1 MRVRASTLP
10 LSLFVMAIIIIGAG
24 GLIRINDAGESCP
37 EWPTCFGE
45 LGFVV
50 TEEEQELWW
59 QEHPDEID
67 SRGAE
72 HRYTIFEIF
81 TEWVHRLFVGIIA
94 IPMIWN
100 MIWTTRHAEQWGRTT
115 ARLAIASSVLLVA
128 QAGVGALTVVMD
140 NVDWSVALHLSMAV
154 SFSSVLLA
162 QWFEMRRIEG
172 APWPILALPLD
183 HLHATRSRLW
193 NLAGAVLV
201 LLILGAW
208 VSSSAGG
215 RYNQACST
223 GFPEAWPL
231 CDGALLPVLDHVGV
245 AIQMLHRVA
254 ALLVG
259 GLFILAY
266 MRFKREAEAI
276 GHPPVIARL
285 VGLAFLCWT
294 VNLLI
299 GALYL
304 VLADGGGF
312 PEWLS
317 LAHLVGG
324 GIAFFATVSPA
335 VLVTLAACLRRQPV
349 MPAPRPTFSVL
360 VQLMKLR
367 VILLLQVTAICSV
380 FIHDLLVRAEVM
392 AHPEGRRWIQ
402 TLSTCWLVFA
412 RWDAVCRR
420 SQCDQHVV

>member
-1 MRVRASTLP
+1 MQVRASTLP

-50 TEEEQELWW
+50 TEEEQERWW

-100 MIWTTRHAEQWGRTT
+100 MIWTTRHSEQWGRTT
-115 ARLAIASSVLLVA
+115 ARLAIASGVLLVA

-335 VLVTLAACLRRQPV
+335 VLVTLA
-349 MPAPRPTFSVL
+349 
-360 VQLMKLR
+360 
-367 VILLLQVTAICSV
+367 
-380 FIHDLLVRAEVM
+380 VRASGGN
-392 AHPEGRRWIQ
+392 P
-402 TLSTCWLVFA
+402 
-412 RWDAVCRR
+412 
-420 SQCDQHVV
+420 